1 MILTFY
7 ILDQYVFEALHVR
20 NHFDDVEQR
29 LSSSVADVLL
39 QSLPGEGL
47 TGRAHQYGRDSHLI
61 QSAKEIQEMF
71 FNEKYFLLQPAYFSA
86 VSPHMFPGTWL
97 VWGKLCL

>member
-1 MILTFY
+1 MIHTFY
-7 ILDQYVFEALHVR
+7 VLDQYVFEALHVW

-47 TGRAHQYGRDSHLI
+47 TGRAHQYGRDSHLVQPAGNI
-61 QSAKEIQEMF
+61 F
-71 FNEKYFLLQPAYFSA
+71 VNEKYITFQSAYFSA
-86 VSPHMFPGTWL
+86 VSPHMFPATWL